1 MRDRSVQEH
10 SHSGTEHA
18 HSGLGWLI
26 ARPIAHRGLH
36 DVAAGVIE
44 NSIPAAEA
52 AIAGSFGI
60 ECDVQLSAD
69 GEAMV
74 FHDFVLDRLTEKT
87 GKVAE
92 LKADAL
98 AAITLKGSQAR
109 IPTLARFLDAIAG
122 RVPLVIEIKSRFNG
136 DLALTRRAAEI
147 VSERAGQPIVF
158 KSFDPEIV
166 TALRAIA
173 PAIPRGI
180 VAMNDYSI
188 YDDYAHLDDARRHAM
203 ANLLHFG
210 ESRPDFLSWK
220 VVDLESAAPYLCRNA
235 LGMPLM
241 TWTVRTPADRE
252 MAVRHADQMVFEG
265 FTP

>member
-1 MRDRSVQEH
+1 MRDRSLSEH
-10 SHSGTEHA
+10 SQ
-18 HSGLGWLI
+18 SGLGWLI

-36 DVAAGVIE
+36 DAAAGVIE

-52 AIAGSFGI
+52 AIAGRFGI

-74 FHDFVLDRLTEKT
+74 FHDLVLDRLTAQT
-87 GKVAE
+87 GKVAL

-98 AAITLKGSQAR
+98 AAIPLKGSQAT
-109 IPTLARFLDAIAG
+109 IPTLASFLDVIAG
-122 RVPLVIEIKSRFNG
+122 RVPLVIEIKSRFDG

-147 VSERAGQPIVF
+147 VSSRPGQPIVF
-158 KSFDPEIV
+158 KSFDPDIV
-166 TALRAIA
+166 TALRDLA

-188 YDDYAHLDDARRHAM
+188 YDDYAHLDDARRRAM

-220 VVDLESAAPYLCRNA
+220 VADLESAAPYLCRNA

-241 TWTVRTPADRE
+241 TWTVRTPADCE
-252 MAVRHADQMVFEG
+252 TAARHADQMVFEG